1 MEQKSLSNLE
11 FDKILRLI
19 ADFAGSRAAREKI
32 CALHPRGDEEQ
43 IQECL
48 SEIDEYLDYS
58 EAGVK
63 ISIGGIRDLR
73 HIFNALHSNEAVLD
87 AEDFL
92 KVKADLEVLAGLKKT
107 FSASDSSWVIKG
119 GDKIS
124 RRINQAPSLKNIAQ
138 RIEDCL
144 DDQGNLKESASPA
157 LSAIRRDYSKTQ
169 KEIEKQLNAYIA
181 SHSDDV
187 QDNFFTIRNDRYVV
201 PVQAS
206 AQSRIQGI
214 VHDQS
219 ATGQTVFIEPLT
231 FLPMNN
237 RLAQLKLS
245 EREEIKR
252 IFRALSQL
260 LTREI
265 KSLETIFDLL
275 IWLDIIRAKV
285 EFKKKYDA
293 GRPEISR
300 MGKLSIKEARHP
312 LLHPECVPLDL
323 EMDKKQR
330 AVIITGPNG
339 GGKTVALKTLGI
351 NSLLMQTG
359 NYILA
364 RSGSELPVFDQVF
377 ADIGENQSIE
387 NHLSTFTSHLQRLKE
402 ILESE
407 PGKWLVLIDE
417 ICVGTDP
424 LEGGALAT
432 GILKEFYRR
441 GAFCLVTSHYDS
453 LKRFAFTTEG
463 FCNASMEFDYENFK
477 PTFRFNMGLPGR
489 SNALAMARV
498 FSLPDEVLAD
508 LVDLQ
513 QNQQKDEKDLIEAIE
528 RERFRAESLRRTY
541 VKKINEIRSREAES
555 EKLLQQLREFR
566 RTRRDRLTEEF
577 TEKHRQKL
585 KELEKIISR
594 LKKQGERTDKDT
606 VEKSLE
612 VARKSLSES
621 KKSIDELEKST
632 ELFQDLDSTHESIG
646 CNDLV
651 LWKLNMAQG
660 EVKKI
665 IDGGRRAQVDFDGKV
680 FNLPLSELKLK
691 KSADK
696 NRSKKKQN
704 TGAVY
709 APRNPVKSQIDLRGL
724 RVEEAL
730 LEVESYLR
738 TAAQSGLPKVF
749 IVHGKGTG
757 ALQKAVTEFL
767 KSGPYRK
774 KFRPGRYGEGD
785 SGVTV
790 VVFNQQADEQD
801 RLDELEKRRTPG
813 RRS

>member
-19 ADFAGSRAAREKI
+19 ADFAGSMAAREQI
-32 CALHPRGDEEQ
+32 CSFHPMTDEEK
-43 IQECL
+43 IQDCL
-48 SEIDEYLDYS
+48 SEIEEYLDYS

-73 HIFNALHSNEAVLD
+73 RVFSALHSNDTVLE

-92 KVKADLEVLAGLKKT
+92 KVKADLEVMAGLKKT
-107 FSASDSSWVIKG
+107 FSTSDSSWVIKG
-119 GDKIS
+119 GEKIS
-124 RRINQAPSLKNIAQ
+124 RRINQAPSLKNIGQ

-144 DDQGNLKESASPA
+144 DEQGNLKEGASPA
-157 LSAIRRDYSKTQ
+157 LASIKRDYSRTQ
-169 KEIEKQLNAYIA
+169 KEIEKQLNAYIS

-187 QDNFFTIRNDRYVV
+187 QDNFFTIRNDRYVI
-201 PVQAS
+201 PVQSS

-219 ATGQTVFIEPLT
+219 ATGQTVFIEPLA
-231 FLPMNN
+231 FLPLNN

-252 IFRALSQL
+252 IFKALTQL
-260 LTREI
+260 LAKEI
-265 KSLETIFDLL
+265 KSLETIFNLL
-275 IWLDIIRAKV
+275 VWLDVIRAKV
-285 EFKKKYDA
+285 EFARKYNA
-293 GRPEISR
+293 GRPEISK
-300 MGKLSIKEARHP
+300 MGKLTIKDARHP
-312 LLHPECVPLDL
+312 LLHPNCVPLDL
-323 EMDKKQR
+323 EMDKKLR

-351 NSLLMQTG
+351 NLLLMQTG
-359 NYILA
+359 NYVLA
-364 RSGSELPVFDQVF
+364 RSGSQLPVFDQVF

-402 ILESE
+402 ILESKS
-407 PGKWLVLIDE
+407 GRWLVLIDE

-453 LKRFAFTTEG
+453 LKRFAFTEEG

-498 FSLPDEVLAD
+498 FSLPDKVLVD

-513 QNQQKDEKDLIEAIE
+513 QNQKKDEKDLIEAIE
-528 RERFRAESLRRTY
+528 RERYRAESLRRTY
-541 VKKINEIRSREAES
+541 VKKINEIRSRETES
-555 EKLLQQLREFR
+555 EKLLKQLREFR
-566 RTRRDRLTEEF
+566 KTKRDKLTEEF
-577 TEKHRQKL
+577 TEKHRKKL
-585 KELEKIISR
+585 KELEKIISK
-594 LKKQGERTDKDT
+594 LKKQAKATD
-606 VEKSLE
+606 SN
-612 VARKSLSES
+612 VADKSLSEARQALNDS
-621 KKSIDELEKST
+621 KKSIDELESPADFYQEFEEKP
-632 ELFQDLDSTHESIG
+632 DKIG
-646 CNDLV
+646 ADDLV
-651 LWKLNMAQG
+651 FWKRNMAQG

-665 IDGGRRAQVDFDGKV
+665 IDNGQRAEVDFEGMV
-680 FNLPLSELKLK
+680 FNLPVAELKLK

-696 NRSKKKQN
+696 NKVKKKKN
-704 TGAVY
+704 TGTVY
-709 APRNPVKSQIDLRGL
+709 VPRNPVKSQIDLRGL

-738 TAAQSGLPKVF
+738 VASQSGLPKVF
-749 IVHGKGTG
+749 LVHGKGTG
-757 ALQKAVTEFL
+757 ALQKAITEFL
-767 KSGPYRK
+767 QSGPYRK

-790 VVFNQQADEQD
+790 VVFNRQADEQD

-813 RRS
+813 R